1 MSSAIAR
8 LGEDDNGKPEK
19 STRPT
24 PRSLRNGVTKKN
36 QYSTLNVEESTD
48 AEDSDFGDQMV
59 GLQSASNS
67 DSELED
73 RQMTNEE
80 VLQHCVLICRLHYF
94 SCCFQLASILPRK
107 TVAERGPAAH
117 SLRAKKKTA
126 RKQGGPSVVFKGP
139 VRSGFLAKNGLTGTV
154 TGLLFFQIS
163 KDRTETAKDR
173 KIGLLR
179 SINRLVNRS

>member
-8 LGEDDNGKPEK
+8 LGEDGNGKPDK
-19 STRPT
+19 STRP
-24 PRSLRNGVTKKN
+24 RRNGVTKKN
-36 QYSTLNVEESTD
+36 QYSTLNVEEPSD
-48 AEDSDFGDQMV
+48 AEDSDFGDKMV
-59 GLQSASNS
+59 GLQSASDS
-67 DSELED
+67 DSELDSDKD

-80 VLQHCVLICRLHYF
+80 VRTVLHHHNF

-179 SINRLVNRS
+179 SINRLMNRS